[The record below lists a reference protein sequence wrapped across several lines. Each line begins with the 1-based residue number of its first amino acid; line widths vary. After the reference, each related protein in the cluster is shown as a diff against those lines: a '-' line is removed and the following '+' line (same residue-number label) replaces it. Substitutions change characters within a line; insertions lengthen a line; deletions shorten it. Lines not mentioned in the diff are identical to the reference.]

1 MPELCIAAVCLR
13 ASQQNSGRHE
23 VGGAWRGDVEG
34 QGLVPQRQ
42 LSPCCQVDGG
52 PLRRV
57 KRVVPDRLVAFSFA
71 ISPPRGVRGHQVMR
85 TRVVANFL

>member
-1 MPELCIAAVCLR
+1 
-13 ASQQNSGRHE
+13 
-23 VGGAWRGDVEG
+23 
-34 QGLVPQRQ
+34 
-42 LSPCCQVDGG
+42 
-52 PLRRV
+52 V